1 MPEPESLVPGVI
13 PAPSSSYLVQNI
25 PGDQFLCP
33 YKTHCFD
40 LCRCCDFYACDCRM
54 QCPHGCECSHDE
66 SWSRNVITCSARNH
80 TNVPLLIPMDATHVH
95 LDGNNLGH
103 VDQQNFLGRHRVRHL
118 FLNNSNVVSLSNNT
132 FQGLAGLK
140 TLHLEHNRLE
150 QLTGHEFT
158 ALHYLEELYLNDN
171 KLVWVAEKAF
181 ESLRSL
187 QVRNFCLNLTHL
199 QSLQEGH

>member
-1 MPEPESLVPGVI
+1 MLYRQLLSWTV
-13 PAPSSSYLVQNI
+13 
-25 PGDQFLCP
+25 FLP
-33 YKTHCFD
+33 IIT
-40 LCRCCDFYACDCRM
+40 
-54 QCPHGCECSHDE
+54 SHL
-66 SWSRNVITCSARNH
+66 
-80 TNVPLLIPMDATHVH
+80 TN
-95 LDGNNLGH
+95 
-103 VDQQNFLGRHRVRHL
+103 
-118 FLNNSNVVSLSNNT
+118 NNT

-199 QSLQEGH
+199 